1 MRLKDLFGV
10 VKEAALAW
18 YDDSTFELGAAL
30 AYYAVFS
37 IAPMLVITV
46 AVASMVLGP
55 DAAQGR
61 LEEQLQQAVSPL
73 VARAVAETIGYVHL
87 THSGLLATLVSGA
100 VLFFGA
106 AGAFTQLQSA
116 LNTIW
121 DVKLKPGLG
130 IWFALRTRL
139 MTFLLVVLIGAVL
152 LASLVASTA
161 LAAVT
166 AYLPAADLPGGF
178 SLIEILNW
186 AVSLA
191 LLTLMFALVYKLL
204 PDVHIAWRV
213 VWVGAVATAVLFT
226 LGNYFIGLYL
236 GRTSAASAY
245 GAAGSLVI
253 VLLWVYYSS
262 QVLLFGA
269 ELTQAFA
276 RHFGEPVRPADYAV
290 SVGTADYHP

>member
-1 MRLKDLFGV
+1 MCVKDLFGV

-18 YDDSTFELGAAL
+18 YDDRTFELGAAL
-30 AYYAVFS
+30 AYYGVFS

-46 AVASMVLGP
+46 AVASMVLGA

-61 LEEQLQQAVSPL
+61 LEAQLEQAVSPL
-73 VARAVAETIGYVHL
+73 VARALAETLGYVHL
-87 THSGLLATLVSGA
+87 THSSLLATLAGA
-100 VLFFGA
+100 TALLFGA
-106 AGAFTQLQSA
+106 AGVFTQLQSA
-116 LNTIW
+116 LNAIW
-121 DVKLKPGLG
+121 GVKLKPGLG
-130 IWFALRTRL
+130 VWFALQTRL
-139 MTFLLVVLIGAVL
+139 MTFLLVVVIGAVL

-204 PDVHIAWRV
+204 PDVRIAWRV

-226 LGNYFIGLYL
+226 LGNYAIGLYL

-262 QVLLFGA
+262 QVLLLGA

-276 RHFGEPVRPADYAV
+276 RRFGEPVRPADYAV
-290 SVGTADYHP
+290 SVAPAQRPC

>member
-18 YDDSTFELGAAL
+18 YGGRTLEQGAAL

-37 IAPMLVITV
+37 IAPTLVITV
-46 AVASMVLGP
+46 AVASMVLGA

-61 LEEQLQQAVSPL
+61 LEAQLQQVVSPL
-73 VARAVAETIGYVHL
+73 VAQAIAEMLGYVHL
-87 THSGLLATLVSGA
+87 THSGLLATLVSA
-100 VLFFGA
+100 VVLLFGA
-106 AGAFTQLQSA
+106 AGLFTQLQSA
-116 LNTIW
+116 LNAIW
-121 DVKLKPGLG
+121 DVKLKPGLS

-139 MTFLLVVLIGAVL
+139 MTFLLVVVVGALL

-166 AYLPAADLPGGF
+166 AYLPEADLPGGF
-178 SLIEILNW
+178 SLITILNW
-186 AVSLA
+186 VISFA
-191 LLTLMFALVYKLL
+191 LLTLLFALVYKLL

-226 LGNYFIGLYL
+226 LGNYVIGLYL

-290 SVGTADYHP
+290 SVAAADCPR

>member
-1 MRLKDLFGV
+1 MRLKDLLGV

-18 YDDSTFELGAAL
+18 YGGRTFEQGAAL

-37 IAPMLVITV
+37 IAPILVITL
-46 AVASMVLGP
+46 AVASMVLGS

-61 LEEQLQQAVSPL
+61 LEAELQHTVSPL
-73 VARAVAETIGYVHL
+73 VAQAIAETLGYVHL
-87 THSGLLATLVSGA
+87 THSSLLATLVGAA
-100 VLFFGA
+100 VLLFGA
-106 AGAFTQLQSA
+106 AGAFMQIQSA

-130 IWFALRTRL
+130 IWFALRARL
-139 MTFLLVVLIGAVL
+139 MTFVLVAVTGSVL
-152 LASLVASTA
+152 LAALAASTA
-161 LAAVT
+161 LAAVE

-186 AVSLA
+186 VVSLT

-204 PDVHIAWRV
+204 PDVHIAWGV
-213 VWVGAVATAVLFT
+213 VWGGAAVTAVLFT
-226 LGNYFIGLYL
+226 LGNYLIGMYL

-253 VLLWVYYSS
+253 ILLWVFYSS

-276 RHFGEPVRPADYAV
+276 RHFGAPVRPADYAV
-290 SVGTADYHP
+290 AAAGRPR